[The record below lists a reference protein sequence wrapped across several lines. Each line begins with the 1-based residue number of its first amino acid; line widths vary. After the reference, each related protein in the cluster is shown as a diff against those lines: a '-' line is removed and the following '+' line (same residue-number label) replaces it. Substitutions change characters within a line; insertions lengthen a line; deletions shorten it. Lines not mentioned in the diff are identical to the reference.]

1 MFYQD
6 KIRGTYTKLSRHYCL
21 KQLYEDRG
29 VNLSKKMEPLS
40 FVNSILSSPIIVSMF
55 PQLQTAASTIN
66 TLLTTYNNVKQAIE
80 DAKTELD
87 DAIST
92 LESMEKAVDDARSAY
107 DKALQAPGAY
117 DGKGTGEVVVTS
129 TPVLQAAYNVIEEAQ
144 EKLKKQRD
152 TVIPKIEEKIA
163 ALEKQADDLMKDM
176 TEQINSYVSDL
187 ISAEVE
193 RDA

>member
-1 MFYQD
+1 MNV
-6 KIRGTYTKLSRHYCL
+6 

-92 LESMEKAVDDARSAY
+92 LESMEKSVDDARSAY

-117 DGKGTGEVVVTS
+117 NGKGTGEVVVTS
-129 TPVLQAAYNVIEEAQ
+129 TPVLQAAYKVIEEAQ
-144 EKLKKQRD
+144 EKLKNQRD